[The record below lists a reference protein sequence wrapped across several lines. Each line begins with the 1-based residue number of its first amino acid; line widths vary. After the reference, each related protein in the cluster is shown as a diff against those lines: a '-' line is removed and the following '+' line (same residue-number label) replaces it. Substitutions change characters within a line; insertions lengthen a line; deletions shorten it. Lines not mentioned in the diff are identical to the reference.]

1 MRTGGD
7 FADGAALFL
16 VLIMSF
22 EPAQLLMLL
31 QWTDS
36 AFPTGAFAHS
46 GALETYTQDET
57 IRTPADLSQLIAV
70 KLESAARTD
79 LIIVHSAMSAYTNRD
94 EAQII
99 HLDQL
104 CSASKLSREMREASE
119 KIGRRMLASVLNLM
133 DDAVLRWYQ
142 TEITAGRCAGHHTV
156 VHGLACAAQGV
167 EPRMALVA
175 FVYALA
181 ANQTM
186 ASLKLMSIG
195 QTQAQAVLGGLHEQM
210 AAVVDSALGCTL
222 DDFGNFTPGL
232 DIRAVQHEHLFRRLF
247 IS

>member
-1 MRTGGD
+1 MT
-7 FADGAALFL
+7 
-16 VLIMSF
+16 F
-22 EPAQLLMLL
+22 ESAQLLMLL

-46 GALETYTQDET
+46 GALETYAQDEV
-57 IRTPADLSQLIAV
+57 IRTPADLAQLIAM

-79 LIIVHSAMSAYTNRD
+79 LIIIHCAMSAYASRGEEQITLLD
-94 EAQII
+94 E
-99 HLDQL
+99 L
-104 CSASKLSREMREASE
+104 CSASKLARETREASE
-119 KIGRRMLASVLNLM
+119 KIGRRMLASILNLM
-133 DDAVLRWYQ
+133 DDSVLRWYQ
-142 TEITAGRCAGHHTV
+142 AEIAAGRCAGHHAV
-156 VHGLACAAQGV
+156 VHGLACAAQNV
-167 EPRMALVA
+167 EPRMALLA

-195 QTQAQAVLGGLHEQM
+195 QTQAQTVLGGLHEQM
-210 AAVVDSALGCTL
+210 AKTVDAALGYTL
-222 DDFGNFTPGL
+222 DNFGSFTPGL